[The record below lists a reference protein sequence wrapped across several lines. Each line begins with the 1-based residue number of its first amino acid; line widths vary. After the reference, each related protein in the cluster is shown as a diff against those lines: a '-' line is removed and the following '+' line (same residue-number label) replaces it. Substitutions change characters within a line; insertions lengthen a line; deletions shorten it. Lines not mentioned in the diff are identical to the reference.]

1 MLCVC
6 PPISH
11 TPSSLFS
18 LLVYLM
24 KLFCVLFFLLF
35 YFKPLITNLLI
46 QLFRDNIIRKL
57 EKQRSRSNEN
67 RKNFESKYFL
77 NKLLQ
82 KLKTNFLQ
90 SHILLCYDKKSMANY
105 GYLLFIRKVLLFELQ
120 QFLQYL
126 SLC

>member
-1 MLCVC
+1 MTV
-6 PPISH
+6 
-11 TPSSLFS
+11 
-18 LLVYLM
+18 
-24 KLFCVLFFLLF
+24 
-35 YFKPLITNLLI
+35 LLI
-46 QLFRDNIIRKL
+46 QLFCNNITRKL

-67 RKNFESKYFL
+67 RINFESKYFL

-105 GYLLFIRKVLLFELQ
+105 GCLLFIRKVLLFELQ